1 MGQYDRKKGM
11 VAKKSGTMT
20 VPEDDSLT
28 LKRLLDVQGY
38 VVKDE

>member
-1 MGQYDRKKGM
+1 MVGQ
-11 VAKKSGTMT
+11 KKSGTMT
-20 VPEDDSLT
+20 VPEDYSQT